1 MTTQELWQS
10 QAVEAPRINLDYL
23 RARAGDTVRVA
34 RRRALLES
42 LFALIALGV
51 AVLIWSWYSD
61 PWMRAGGV
69 YLAIAGVVYSWLW
82 RRLATP
88 ASLPAD
94 LGAVDTL
101 RFHRRELE
109 RQHSMH
115 LHLWRWL
122 LPLFAPTFALLIYGQ
137 ILLSPDSGTYLLTHK
152 VPLVLAGFTVAIC
165 ITRVRAAKFRRE
177 IELLDMMAR

>member
-1 MTTQELWQS
+1 MTTQEIWQS
-10 QAVEAPRINLDYL
+10 QAVEAPRINIDYL
-23 RARAGDTVRVA
+23 RAKAGDTVRVA

-61 PWMRAGGV
+61 LWMRAGGV
-69 YLAIAGVVYSWLW
+69 YLAIAGVVYSWRW
-82 RRLATP
+82 RRVAMP

-115 LHLWRWL
+115 RHLWRWL

-137 ILLSPDSGTYLLTHK
+137 ILLSPGSETYMLTHK
-152 VPLVLAGFTVAIC
+152 VPVVLAGFAAAIWV
-165 ITRVRAAKFRRE
+165 TRSRAAKYRRE
-177 IELLDMMAR
+177 IELLDLMAK